1 LPAVPV
7 SHFGRGRFI
16 FIRMEIREANES
28 DVAAILKLMRDFAA
42 FEKLDQYFE
51 ATEERMREAL
61 FGIDAVAQAL
71 LAESNGVPAGYAIFF
86 PYFATFRGQKGYYLE
101 DLYVDPAF
109 RGAGVGEAMIRR
121 IAAKGRERG
130 FERIDFQVLEWNA
143 PAITFYEK
151 LGAERDDTERHFKFT
166 DEAFRRLAE

>member
-1 LPAVPV
+1 
-7 SHFGRGRFI
+7 
-16 FIRMEIREANES
+16 MKIREANES

-42 FEKLDQYFE
+42 FEKLEQYFE
-51 ATEERMREAL
+51 ATENKLRDALVGPNVVAEAL
-61 FGIDAVAQAL
+61 FADSG
-71 LAESNGVPAGYAIFF
+71 GTPAGYAIFF

-109 RGAGVGEAMIRR
+109 RGTGVGEAMIRR

-143 PAITFYEK
+143 PAIRFYEK

-166 DEAFRRLAE
+166 DEAFQRLAK

>member
-1 LPAVPV
+1 MPV

-16 FIRMEIREANES
+16 FIRMEIREANDS
-28 DVAAILKLMRDFAA
+28 DVAAILKLMRDFAS
-42 FEKLDQYFE
+42 FEKLEQYFE

-130 FERIDFQVLEWNA
+130 FERMDFQVLEWNSR
-143 PAITFYEK
+143 AIRFYEK
-151 LGAERDDTERHFKFT
+151 LGAERDDSERHFKFT
-166 DEAFRRLAE
+166 DDAFRRLAE